1 MSGNTTVDRAEMAK
15 AAQQIEEKAGQIH
28 QTQQTLDGQVQR
40 LMQRWQGN
48 AANAF
53 LRAYQDF
60 DAQFSVVQQ
69 QLENIHEKLVG
80 SQTTYTQNEADQQ
93 AASNAITA
101 LLNG

>member
-15 AAQQIEEKAGQIH
+15 AAQQIEEKAGPIH
-28 QTQQTLDGQVQR
+28 QTQQNLGNQIQN
-40 LMQRWQGN
+40 LMGRWQGN

-60 DAQFSVVQQ
+60 DAQFGVVQQ

-80 SQTTYTQNEADQQ
+80 SQTTYSQNESDQQ

>member
-15 AAQQIEEKAGQIH
+15 AAQQIEEKAGEIH
-28 QTQQTLDGQVQR
+28 QTQQALGNQIQN
-40 LMQRWQGN
+40 LMTRWQGN

-60 DAQFSVVQQ
+60 DAQFGVVQQ

-80 SQTTYTQNEADQQ
+80 SQSTYAQNEDDQQ